1 MSHAQHPAA
10 ARPSGQTAVV
20 LVLGLA
26 AMVVSMMQTLVVP
39 ILGIIQND
47 LNATTAN
54 VSWVTTATLLSAAVF
69 TPLLG
74 RFGDMHGKKQTLVGV
89 LLVMIA
95 GSVLAATTTSLTWLI
110 VGRVMQGAATAIFP
124 LALSVLREEIR
135 PEKLH
140 GAMALVSGTLAF
152 GSGLALVG
160 AGLLTQGSDPDYHR
174 VFWLAVVLATVAL
187 AGVLF
192 VVPSS
197 RTKTGGRTDWLGALT
212 LALLLVLLLLP
223 ISQGHE
229 WGWTS
234 GRTLG
239 AFAGAVVMAVVW
251 VVTEQRVREPMVDM
265 KMFTHRPVL
274 FTNLAGLLLG
284 FAMFAQFIG
293 VSYLVQMPEDVAGYG
308 FGASVLGAS
317 VVYLL
322 PTTLVSLVGAQFG
335 GLLVRRIGARL
346 TLAAGAVFG
355 VVGFAW
361 LTGAHGTSASVIGA
375 GMVVGLAIS
384 FGYASMPALIVASV
398 PAHQTGIANGINS
411 ISRSVGSAVA
421 SAMITSLLAS
431 KTIELPAG
439 MPALPQESQFTLSFA
454 IAGAA
459 FALVVVVALVGL
471 KAAHAPVAP
480 RGTKVAESAED
491 AERGRGQDLGAR
503 RRLIRTA
510 AGTGVLTEAE
520 GAGFA
525 RPLAGPAPSAF
536 TARPI
541 EAEK

>member
-1 MSHAQHPAA
+1 MSHAQHTASTRA
-10 ARPSGQTAVV
+10 SGSTSVV

-39 ILGIIQND
+39 ILGIIQSELD
-47 LNATTAN
+47 ATTAN

-74 RFGDMHGKKQTLVGV
+74 RFGDQHGKKPTLVGV

-110 VGRVMQGAATAIFP
+110 VGRVLQGAATAIFP
-124 LALSVLREEIR
+124 LALSVLREEVR

-174 VFWLAVVLATVAL
+174 VFWLAVVLAVVAL
-187 AGVLF
+187 AGVLL
-192 VVPSS
+192 VVPAS

-239 AFAGAVVMAVVW
+239 SFAAAVVMAGVW
-251 VVTEQRVREPMVDM
+251 VLTERRVREPMVDM
-265 KMFTHRPVL
+265 EMFTHRPVL
-274 FTNLAGLLLG
+274 FTNVAGLLLG

-293 VSYLVQMPEDVAGYG
+293 VSYLVQMPEALAGYG
-308 FGASVLGAS
+308 FGASVLDAS

-322 PTTLVSLVGAQFG
+322 PTTLVSLVGAQCG
-335 GLLVRRIGARL
+335 GVLVRRIGARG
-346 TLAAGAVFG
+346 TLAAGACFG
-355 VVGFAW
+355 VLGFAW
-361 LTGAHGTSASVIGA
+361 LTLAHDTSASVIGA

-384 FGYASMPALIVASV
+384 FGYAAMPALIVAGV

-411 ISRSVGSAVA
+411 ISRSVGSAIA
-421 SAMITSLLAS
+421 SAVITSLLAS
-431 KTIELPAG
+431 KAIRLPAG
-439 MPALPQESQFTLSFA
+439 MPALPEESQFTLSFG

-459 FALVVVVALVGL
+459 FVLVAAVSLLGL
-471 KAAHAPVAP
+471 KAAHGPRTPVLK
-480 RGTKVAESAED
+480 KVAESETP
-491 AERGRGQDLGAR
+491 EH
-503 RRLIRTA
+503 
-510 AGTGVLTEAE
+510 AGV
-520 GAGFA
+520 
-525 RPLAGPAPSAF
+525 
-536 TARPI
+536 
-541 EAEK
+541 

>member
-1 MSHAQHPAA
+1 MSHEQHTA
-10 ARPSGQTAVV
+10 ARRHATDTAVV

-47 LNATTAN
+47 LGATTAN

-74 RFGDMHGKKQTLVGV
+74 RFGDQHGKKPTLVGV

-124 LALSVLREEIR
+124 LALSILREEIK

-160 AGLLTQGSDPDYHR
+160 AGLLTRGSDPDYHR
-174 VFWLAVVLATVAL
+174 VFWLAVVLAVVAL
-187 AGVLF
+187 AGVQF
-192 VVPSS
+192 AVPAS
-197 RTKTGGRTDWLGALT
+197 RSKTGGRTDWLGAIT
-212 LALLLVLLLLP
+212 LAALLVLLLLP
-223 ISQGHE
+223 ISQGHT

-239 AFAGAVVMAVVW
+239 CFAATVVMTGVW
-251 VVTEQRVREPMVDM
+251 VLTESRVKEPMVDM
-265 KMFTHRPVL
+265 KMFVHRPVL

-293 VSYLVQMPEDVAGYG
+293 VSYLVQVPERIAGYG
-308 FGASVLGAS
+308 FGASVLAAS

-322 PTTLVSLVGAQFG
+322 PTTLVSLLGSQFG
-335 GLLVRRIGARL
+335 GVLVRRVGARV
-346 TLAAGAVFG
+346 TLAAGACFG
-355 VVGFAW
+355 VVGFTW
-361 LTGAHGTSASVIGA
+361 LSVAHDTTASVIGA
-375 GMVVGLAIS
+375 GMVIGLAIS
-384 FGYASMPALIVASV
+384 FGYAAMPALIVASV
-398 PAHQTGIANGINS
+398 PPHQSGIANGINS

-421 SAMITSLLAS
+421 SAVITSLLAS
-431 KTIELPAG
+431 KTIPLPKG
-439 MPALPQESQFTLSFA
+439 MPALPEESQFTLSFE
-454 IAGAA
+454 IAGVA
-459 FALVVVVALVGL
+459 FGLVVLVALTGI
-471 KAAHAPVAP
+471 KAAHAPRTPVLRGSAAP
-480 RGTKVAESAED
+480 AEPAAAEPETRT
-491 AERGRGQDLGAR
+491 ER
-503 RRLIRTA
+503 
-510 AGTGVLTEAE
+510 V
-520 GAGFA
+520 
-525 RPLAGPAPSAF
+525 
-536 TARPI
+536 
-541 EAEK
+541 

>member
-1 MSHAQHPAA
+1 MFHAQHAA
-10 ARPSGQTAVV
+10 PPRPTGQTAVV

-39 ILGIIQND
+39 ILSIIQND
-47 LNATTAN
+47 LNATTAG

-74 RFGDMHGKKQTLVGV
+74 RFGDMHGKKPTLIGV

-95 GSVLAATTTSLTWLI
+95 GSVLAATTSSLTWLI
-110 VGRVMQGAATAIFP
+110 VGRIMQGAATAIFP

-135 PEKLH
+135 PAKLP

-160 AGLLTQGSDPDYHR
+160 AGLLTQGADPDYHR
-174 VFWLAVVLATVAL
+174 VFWLAVVLAVVAL
-187 AGVLF
+187 VGVVF
-192 VVPSS
+192 AVPAS
-197 RTKTGGRTDWLGALT
+197 RSKTGGRTDWLGAGT

-239 AFAGAVVMAVVW
+239 AFAGAVVMAAVW
-251 VVTEQRVREPMVDM
+251 VLTELKVKEPMVDM
-265 KMFTHRPVL
+265 KMFAHRPVL

-322 PTTLVSLVGAQFG
+322 PTTIVSLLGAQFG
-335 GLLVRRIGARL
+335 GILVRRIGARL
-346 TLAAGAVFG
+346 TLATGAAFG
-355 VVGFAW
+355 VIGFAW
-361 LTGAHGTSASVIGA
+361 LTLAHGTSASVIGA
-375 GMVVGLAIS
+375 GMVIGLAIS

-431 KTIELPAG
+431 KTIALPEG

-459 FALVVVVALVGL
+459 FVLVVAVSLAGL
-471 KAAHAPVAP
+471 TAQHAPRTP
-480 RGTKVAESAED
+480 PLRKLAESTPPTAP
-491 AERGRGQDLGAR
+491 AAAPER
-503 RRLIRTA
+503 
-510 AGTGVLTEAE
+510 AGV
-520 GAGFA
+520 
-525 RPLAGPAPSAF
+525 
-536 TARPI
+536 
-541 EAEK
+541 

>member
-1 MSHAQHPAA
+1 MSHAQQRTA
-10 ARPSGQTAVV
+10 PSGPSGRTTLV

-39 ILGIIQND
+39 ILGIIQSELD
-47 LNATTAN
+47 ATTAN

-74 RFGDMHGKKQTLVGV
+74 RFGDQHGKKPTLVGV

-174 VFWLAVVLATVAL
+174 VFWLAVVLAVVAL
-187 AGVLF
+187 LGVLY
-192 VVPSS
+192 VVPKS

-239 AFAGAVVMAVVW
+239 SFAGAVVMAGIW
-251 VVTEQRVREPMVDM
+251 VLTESRVREPMVDM
-265 KMFTHRPVL
+265 KMFAHRPVL

-293 VSYLVQMPEDVAGYG
+293 VSYLVQMPEGLAGYG
-308 FGASVLGAS
+308 FGASVLDAS

-322 PTTLVSLVGAQFG
+322 PATLVSLVGAPFG
-335 GLLVRRIGARL
+335 GVLVRRVGARG
-346 TLAAGAVFG
+346 TLAAGACFG
-355 VVGFAW
+355 VIGFAW
-361 LTGAHGTSASVIGA
+361 LTLAHDNTASVIGA
-375 GMVVGLAIS
+375 GMVIGLAIS

-398 PAHQTGIANGINS
+398 PPHQTGIANGINS

-439 MPALPQESQFTLSFA
+439 MPKLPQESQFTLSFT

-459 FALVVVVALVGL
+459 FLLVVAVALLGL
-471 KAAHAPVAP
+471 RRAQGPSAPTLRKP
-480 RGTKVAESAED
+480 AES
-491 AERGRGQDLGAR
+491 
-503 RRLIRTA
+503 
-510 AGTGVLTEAE
+510 EAPE
-520 GAGFA
+520 GAAADASVAA
-525 RPLAGPAPSAF
+525 R
-536 TARPI
+536 
-541 EAEK
+541 

>member
-1 MSHAQHPAA
+1 MSHSQQAA
-10 ARPSGQTAVV
+10 PSRPSGHIGII

-39 ILGIIQND
+39 ILGIIQSD
-47 LNATTAN
+47 LKATTAN

-74 RFGDMHGKKQTLVGV
+74 RFGDQHGKKPTLVGV
-89 LLVMIA
+89 LGVMIA

-174 VFWLAVVLATVAL
+174 VFWLAAVLAVVAL

-192 VVPSS
+192 VVPAS

-212 LALLLVLLLLP
+212 LGMLLVLVLLP
-223 ISQGHE
+223 LSQGHE

-239 AFAGAVVMAVVW
+239 AFAGAIVMTGIW
-251 VVTEQRVREPMVDM
+251 VLTESRVKEPMVDM
-265 KMFTHRPVL
+265 KMFVQRSVL

-284 FAMFAQFIG
+284 FAMFTQFIG
-293 VSYLVQMPEDVAGYG
+293 VSYLVQMPEDLVGYG
-308 FGASVLGAS
+308 FGASVLAAS

-322 PTTLVSLVGAQFG
+322 PTTLVSLVGAQVG
-335 GLLVRRIGARL
+335 GVLVGRLGARV
-346 TLAAGAVFG
+346 TLAAGAGFG
-355 VVGFAW
+355 VLGFAW
-361 LTGAHGTSASVIGA
+361 LTAAHDTSASVIGS
-375 GMVVGLAIS
+375 GMLIGLAIS
-384 FGYASMPALIVASV
+384 FGYAAMPALIVASV
-398 PAHQTGIANGINS
+398 PAGQTGIANGLNS

-421 SAMITSLLAS
+421 SAVITSLLAS

-439 MPALPQESQFTLSFA
+439 MPALPQESQFTTGFA

-459 FALVVVVALVGL
+459 FVLVAIVARFGL
-471 KAAHAPVAP
+471 RQA
-480 RGTKVAESAED
+480 
-491 AERGRGQDLGAR
+491 
-503 RRLIRTA
+503 
-510 AGTGVLTEAE
+510 
-520 GAGFA
+520 
-525 RPLAGPAPSAF
+525 PAPS
-536 TARPI
+536 TAGVRKAVPS
-541 EAEK
+541 ETAELAQAQSQAEPV

>member
-1 MSHAQHPAA
+1 MSHATHAA
-10 ARPSGQTAVV
+10 SPRPSGHTGIV

-39 ILGIIQND
+39 ILGIIQSD
-47 LNATTAN
+47 LKATTAN

-74 RFGDMHGKKQTLVGV
+74 RFGDQHGKKPTLVGV
-89 LLVMIA
+89 LIVMIA

-160 AGLLTQGSDPDYHR
+160 AGLLTRGSDPDYHR
-174 VFWLAVVLATVAL
+174 VFWLAAVLAVVAL
-187 AGVLF
+187 AGVLIT
-192 VVPSS
+192 VPAS
-197 RTKTGGRTDWLGALT
+197 RTKAGGRTDWLGALT
-212 LALLLVLLLLP
+212 LGMLLVLLLLP

-239 AFAGAVVMAVVW
+239 AFAGAVVMTGVW
-251 VVTEQRVREPMVDM
+251 VLTESRVKDPMVDM
-265 KMFTHRPVL
+265 KMFVHRPVL

-284 FAMFAQFIG
+284 FAMFTHFIG
-293 VSYLVQMPEDVAGYG
+293 VSYLVQMPEDLVGYG
-308 FGASVLGAS
+308 FGASVLAAS

-322 PTTLVSLVGAQFG
+322 PTTLVSLIGAQFG
-335 GLLVRRIGARL
+335 GVLVGRLGARF
-346 TLAAGAVFG
+346 TLAAGACFG
-355 VVGFAW
+355 VLGFTW
-361 LTGAHGTSASVIGA
+361 LTTAHDTTASVIGA
-375 GMVVGLAIS
+375 GMLIGLAIS
-384 FGYASMPALIVASV
+384 FGYASMPALIVAGV

-421 SAMITSLLAS
+421 SAVITSLLAS
-431 KTIELPAG
+431 KSVPLPAG

-454 IAGAA
+454 LAGAA
-459 FALVVVVALVGL
+459 FILVAAVALIGL
-471 KAAHAPVAP
+471 RAASTPRTPVSRKLA
-480 RGTKVAESAED
+480 TSETAE
-491 AERGRGQDLGAR
+491 
-503 RRLIRTA
+503 
-510 AGTGVLTEAE
+510 
-520 GAGFA
+520 
-525 RPLAGPAPSAF
+525 LAGAEPGAKSA
-536 TARPI
+536 
-541 EAEK
+541 

>member
-1 MSHAQHPAA
+1 MSQAHRAA
-10 ARPSGQTAVV
+10 PPRVPGQTL
-20 LVLGLA
+20 LVLALGAA

-39 ILGIIQND
+39 VLSIIQAD

-74 RFGDMHGKKQTLVGV
+74 RFGDQHGKKPTLVGV

-95 GSVLAATTTSLTWLI
+95 GSVLAATTSSLTWLI

-124 LALSVLREEIR
+124 LALSVLREEIK
-135 PEKLH
+135 PAKLH

-160 AGLLTQGSDPDYHR
+160 AGLLTQGSNPDYHR
-174 VFWLAVVLATVAL
+174 VFWLAVALAVMAL
-187 AGVLF
+187 AGVLLA
-192 VVPSS
+192 VPPS
-197 RTKTGGRTDWLGALT
+197 RAKTGGRTDWLGALA
-212 LALLLVLLLLP
+212 LAMLLVLLLLP

-239 AFAGAVVMAVVW
+239 AFVGAVVMAFVW
-251 VVTEQRVREPMVDM
+251 VAVERRVKEPMVDM
-265 KMFTHRPVL
+265 KMFVHRPVL

-293 VSYLVQMPEDVAGYG
+293 VSYLVQMPESLTGYG
-308 FGASVLGAS
+308 FGASVLDAA

-322 PTTLVSLVGAQFG
+322 PTTLVSLVGAQVG
-335 GLLVRRIGARL
+335 GLLVRRISARF
-346 TLAAGAVFG
+346 TLATGAAFG
-355 VVGFAW
+355 VLGFVW
-361 LTGAHGTSASVIGA
+361 LTAAHGTTASVIGA
-375 GMVVGLAIS
+375 GMVIGLAIS

-421 SAMITSLLAS
+421 SAVITSLLAS
-431 KTIELPAG
+431 KTIALPDG

-459 FALVVVVALVGL
+459 FALVVVVALTGL
-471 KAAHAPVAP
+471 RMARAP
-480 RGTKVAESAED
+480 RTAVARKAEASGAAEPAGSTHD
-491 AERGRGQDLGAR
+491 AEL
-503 RRLIRTA
+503 
-510 AGTGVLTEAE
+510 V
-520 GAGFA
+520 
-525 RPLAGPAPSAF
+525 
-536 TARPI
+536 
-541 EAEK
+541 

>member
-1 MSHAQHPAA
+1 MSHVQHAA
-10 ARPSGQTAVV
+10 PPKPTGQTALV

-39 ILGIIQND
+39 ILSIIQND
-47 LNATTAN
+47 LDATTSG

-74 RFGDMHGKKQTLVGV
+74 RFGDQHGKKPTLVGV

-95 GSVLAATTTSLTWLI
+95 GSVLAATTSSLTWLI
-110 VGRVMQGAATAIFP
+110 VGRIMQGAATAIFP

-135 PEKLH
+135 PAKLP

-174 VFWLAVVLATVAL
+174 VFWLAVVLAVVAL
-187 AGVLF
+187 VGVVS
-192 VVPSS
+192 VVPAS
-197 RTKTGGRTDWLGALT
+197 RSKTGGRTDWLGAGT

-239 AFAGAVVMAVVW
+239 AFAGAVVMAAVW
-251 VVTEQRVREPMVDM
+251 VLAELKVKEPMVDM
-265 KMFTHRPVL
+265 KMFAHRPVL

-293 VSYLVQMPEDVAGYG
+293 VSYLVQMPEELAGYG
-308 FGASVLGAS
+308 FGASVLDAS

-322 PTTLVSLVGAQFG
+322 PTTVVSLVAAQFG
-335 GLLVRRIGARL
+335 GILVRRIGARV
-346 TLAAGAVFG
+346 TLAVGATAGVA
-355 VVGFAW
+355 GFAW
-361 LTGAHGTSASVIGA
+361 LTLAHGTSASVIGA
-375 GMVVGLAIS
+375 GMVIGLAIS

-431 KTIELPAG
+431 KTIALPAG

-459 FALVVVVALVGL
+459 FVLVVAVALVGL
-471 KAAHAPVAP
+471 TPHHAPRAP
-480 RGTKVAESAED
+480 RLRKIAGSDPVAAP
-491 AERGRGQDLGAR
+491 ER
-503 RRLIRTA
+503 
-510 AGTGVLTEAE
+510 AGV
-520 GAGFA
+520 
-525 RPLAGPAPSAF
+525 
-536 TARPI
+536 
-541 EAEK
+541 

>member
-1 MSHAQHPAA
+1 MSHAHRAA
-10 ARPSGQTAVV
+10 PPRASGQTLLV
-20 LVLGLA
+20 LALGLA

-39 ILGIIQND
+39 VLSIIQAD

-74 RFGDMHGKKQTLVGV
+74 RFGDQHGKKPTLVGV

-95 GSVLAATTTSLTWLI
+95 GSVLAATTSSLTWLI
-110 VGRVMQGAATAIFP
+110 IGRVMQGAATAIFP
-124 LALSVLREEIR
+124 LALSVLREEIK
-135 PEKLH
+135 PAKLP

-174 VFWLAVVLATVAL
+174 VFWLAVVLAVVAL

-192 VVPSS
+192 VVPAS
-197 RTKTGGRTDWLGALT
+197 RAKTGGRTDWLGALT

-239 AFAGAVVMAVVW
+239 AFAGAIVMAGVW
-251 VVTEQRVREPMVDM
+251 VLTELRVKEPMVDM
-265 KMFTHRPVL
+265 KMFVHRPVL

-293 VSYLVQMPEDVAGYG
+293 VSYLVQMPEQLTGYG
-308 FGASVLGAS
+308 FGASVLDAA

-322 PTTLVSLVGAQFG
+322 PTTLVSLVGAQVG
-335 GLLVRRIGARL
+335 GLLVRQIGARF
-346 TLAAGAVFG
+346 TLAAGAAFG
-355 VVGFAW
+355 VAGFAW
-361 LTGAHGTSASVIGA
+361 LTAAHGTTASVIGA
-375 GMVVGLAIS
+375 GMVIGLAIS

-431 KTIELPAG
+431 KTIELPQG

-459 FALVVVVALVGL
+459 FALVVAVALVGL
-471 KAAHAPVAP
+471 RAAHAPRAVAVRTDRP
-480 RGTKVAESAED
+480 AAAEPAAE
-491 AERGRGQDLGAR
+491 L
-503 RRLIRTA
+503 
-510 AGTGVLTEAE
+510 V
-520 GAGFA
+520 
-525 RPLAGPAPSAF
+525 
-536 TARPI
+536 
-541 EAEK
+541 

>member
-1 MSHAQHPAA
+1 MSHAQQAVP
-10 ARPSGQTAVV
+10 RRRSGDTAVV
-20 LVLGLA
+20 LALGLA

-39 ILGIIQND
+39 VLGIIQSD
-47 LNATTAN
+47 LKVTTAN

-74 RFGDMHGKKQTLVGV
+74 RFGDQHGKKPTLVGV

-95 GSVLAATTTSLTWLI
+95 GSVLAGTTTSLTWLI

-124 LALSVLREEIR
+124 LALSVLREEIK

-140 GAMALVSGTLAF
+140 AAMALVSGTLAF

-174 VFWLAVVLATVAL
+174 VFWLAVVLAVMAL

-192 VVPSS
+192 AVPAS
-197 RTKTGGRTDWLGALT
+197 RTKTGGRTDWLGAGT
-212 LALLLVLLLLP
+212 LAMLLVLLLLP

-239 AFAGAVVMAVVW
+239 AFVGAIVMAVVW
-251 VVTEQRVREPMVDM
+251 VITENRVKEPMVDM
-265 KMFTHRPVL
+265 KMFAHRPVL

-284 FAMFAQFIG
+284 FAMFTQFIG

-308 FGASVLGAS
+308 FGASVLAAS

-335 GLLVRRIGARL
+335 GVLVRRLGARV
-346 TLAAGAVFG
+346 TLAAGACFG
-355 VVGFAW
+355 VLGFTW
-361 LTGAHGTSASVIGA
+361 LSAAHDATASVIGA
-375 GMVVGLAIS
+375 GMVIGLAIS

-421 SAMITSLLAS
+421 SAVITSLLAS
-431 KTIELPAG
+431 KTIPLPDG

-459 FALVVVVALVGL
+459 FVLVVAVALGGL
-471 KAAHAPVAP
+471 KSAHAPRTPVL
-480 RGTKVAESAED
+480 TKVTQS
-491 AERGRGQDLGAR
+491 
-503 RRLIRTA
+503 
-510 AGTGVLTEAE
+510 GTPQPVEAE
-520 GAGFA
+520 VGAE
-525 RPLAGPAPSAF
+525 LV
-536 TARPI
+536 
-541 EAEK
+541 

>member
-1 MSHAQHPAA
+1 MSHAQHTAHP
-10 ARPSGQTAVV
+10 RRSGQTAVV

-39 ILGIIQND
+39 ILSIIQSD
-47 LNATTAN
+47 LDATTAA

-74 RFGDMHGKKQTLVGV
+74 RFGDQHGKKPTLVGV

-95 GSVLAATTTSLTWLI
+95 GSVLAATTTSLTWLV
-110 VGRVMQGAATAIFP
+110 VGRVLQGAATAIFP
-124 LALSVLREEIR
+124 LALSVLREEVR
-135 PEKLH
+135 PERLH

-160 AGLLTQGSDPDYHR
+160 AGLLTQGDDPDYHR
-174 VFWLAVVLATVAL
+174 VFWLAVVLAVVAL
-187 AGVLF
+187 IGVLL
-192 VVPSS
+192 VVPAS
-197 RTKTGGRTDWLGALT
+197 RSKTGGRTDWLGALT

-239 AFAGAVVMAVVW
+239 SFAAAVVMAGVW
-251 VVTEQRVREPMVDM
+251 AFTESRVKEPMVDM

-293 VSYLVQMPEDVAGYG
+293 VSYLVQMPESVAGYG

-322 PTTLVSLVGAQFG
+322 PTTLVSLVAAQFG
-335 GLLVRRIGARL
+335 GVLVRRIGARL
-346 TLAAGAVFG
+346 TLALGAAFG
-355 VVGFAW
+355 VLGFAG
-361 LTGAHGTSASVIGA
+361 LTLAHGSSASVIGA

-439 MPALPQESQFTLSFA
+439 LPALPAESQFTLSFA

-459 FALVVVVALVGL
+459 FVLVVAVALLGL
-471 KAAHAPVAP
+471 KAAHGPRTTAPAKAP
-480 RGTKVAESAED
+480 AAAAREP
-491 AERGRGQDLGAR
+491 ER
-503 RRLIRTA
+503 
-510 AGTGVLTEAE
+510 AGV
-520 GAGFA
+520 
-525 RPLAGPAPSAF
+525 
-536 TARPI
+536 
-541 EAEK
+541 

>member
-1 MSHAQHPAA
+1 MSHAQHAAPARA
-10 ARPSGQTAVV
+10 SGQTAVV

-39 ILGIIQND
+39 ILGIIQSELD
-47 LNATTAN
+47 ATTAN

-74 RFGDMHGKKQTLVGV
+74 RFGDMHGKKPTLVGV

-124 LALSVLREEIR
+124 LALSVLREEIK

-174 VFWLAVVLATVAL
+174 VFWLAVVLAVVAL
-187 AGVLF
+187 VGVLF
-192 VVPSS
+192 VVPAS
-197 RTKTGGRTDWLGALT
+197 RSKTGGRTDWLGALT
-212 LALLLVLLLLP
+212 LAALLVLLLLP

-234 GRTLG
+234 GRVLG
-239 AFAGAVVMAVVW
+239 SFAAAVVMAGVW
-251 VVTEQRVREPMVDM
+251 VFTEKKVKEPMVDM
-265 KMFTHRPVL
+265 EMFTHRPVL

-293 VSYLVQMPEDVAGYG
+293 VSYLVQMPEQLAGYG
-308 FGASVLGAS
+308 FGASVLDAS

-335 GLLVRRIGARL
+335 GVLVRRIGARV
-346 TLAAGAVFG
+346 TLALGAAFG
-355 VVGFAW
+355 VTGFAW
-361 LTGAHGTSASVIGA
+361 LTLAHGTTASVIGA

-384 FGYASMPALIVASV
+384 FGYAAMPALIVASV

-411 ISRSVGSAVA
+411 ISRSVGSAIA
-421 SAMITSLLAS
+421 SATITSLLAS

-439 MPALPQESQFTLSFA
+439 MPALPEESQFTLSFA

-459 FALVVVVALVGL
+459 FVLVAAVSLLGL
-471 KAAHAPVAP
+471 KAAHAPRTPVLRKRAESS
-480 RGTKVAESAED
+480 ESAETP
-491 AERGRGQDLGAR
+491 ER
-503 RRLIRTA
+503 
-510 AGTGVLTEAE
+510 AGV
-520 GAGFA
+520 
-525 RPLAGPAPSAF
+525 
-536 TARPI
+536 
-541 EAEK
+541 

>member
-1 MSHAQHPAA
+1 
-10 ARPSGQTAVV
+10 V
-20 LVLGLA
+20 LVLTLGLA

-47 LNATTAN
+47 LRATTAN

-74 RFGDMHGKKQTLVGV
+74 RFGDQHGKKATLVGV
-89 LLVMIA
+89 LLVMVA

-124 LALSVLREEIR
+124 LALSVLREEIEPAR
-135 PEKLH
+135 LP

-160 AGLLTQGSDPDYHR
+160 AGLLTRGADPDYHR
-174 VFWLAVVLATVAL
+174 VFWLAVALAVVAL
-187 AGVLF
+187 AGVWF
-192 VVPSS
+192 AVPASG
-197 RTKTGGRTDWLGALT
+197 TATGGRTDWLGAAT
-212 LALLLVLLLLP
+212 LGALLVLLLLP
-223 ISQGHE
+223 VSQGHE

-239 AFAGAVVMAVVW
+239 SFAGAVVMAAVW
-251 VVTEQRVREPMVDM
+251 VVTESRVKEPMVDM

-293 VSYLVQMPEDVAGYG
+293 VSYLVQVPEDIAGYG

-322 PTTLVSLVGAQFG
+322 PTTLVSLVGSQFG
-335 GLLVRRIGARL
+335 GVLVRRLGARV
-346 TLAAGAVFG
+346 TLAAGACFG
-355 VVGFAW
+355 VVGFTW
-361 LTGAHGTSASVIGA
+361 LTVAHETSASVIGA
-375 GMVVGLAIS
+375 GMVIGLAIS
-384 FGYASMPALIVASV
+384 FGYAAMPALIVASV
-398 PAHQTGIANGINS
+398 PAHQSGIANGINS

-421 SAMITSLLAS
+421 SAVITTLLAS
-431 KTIELPAG
+431 KTIRLPHG
-439 MPALPQESQFTLSFA
+439 MPALPQESQFTLGFA

-459 FALVVVVALVGL
+459 FALVVAVSLVGI
-471 KAAHAPVAP
+471 KSAHAPRTPVLRKA
-480 RGTKVAESAED
+480 AES
-491 AERGRGQDLGAR
+491 
-503 RRLIRTA
+503 RTPSPA
-510 AGTGVLTEAE
+510 VLDQ
-520 GAGFA
+520 
-525 RPLAGPAPSAF
+525 PS
-536 TARPI
+536 R
-541 EAEK
+541 

>member
-1 MSHAQHPAA
+1 MSHAHRTGTS
-10 ARPSGQTAVV
+10 RPSGQTSIV

-39 ILGIIQND
+39 ILSIIQND
-47 LNATTAN
+47 LGATTAN

-74 RFGDMHGKKQTLVGV
+74 RFGDQHGKKPTLVGV

-110 VGRVMQGAATAIFP
+110 VGRVLQGAATAIFP

-160 AGLLTQGSDPDYHR
+160 AGLLTQGDDPDYHR
-174 VFWLAVVLATVAL
+174 VFWLAVVLAVVAL
-187 AGVLF
+187 VGVIF
-192 VVPSS
+192 VVPAS
-197 RTKTGGRTDWLGALT
+197 RATTGGRTDWLGALT

-223 ISQGHE
+223 VSQGHE

-239 AFAGAVVMAVVW
+239 SFAGAVVMAVVW
-251 VVTEQRVREPMVDM
+251 VLTENRVKEPMVDM

-335 GLLVRRIGARL
+335 GVLVRRIGARV
-346 TLAAGAVFG
+346 TLAVGAAFG
-355 VVGFAW
+355 VLGFAW
-361 LTGAHGTSASVIGA
+361 LTLAHDTSASVIGA

-411 ISRSVGSAVA
+411 ISRSVGSAIA
-421 SAMITSLLAS
+421 SAMITTLLAS

-439 MPALPQESQFTLSFA
+439 MPALPEESQFTLSFA
-454 IAGAA
+454 IAGGA
-459 FALVVVVALVGL
+459 FLLVVAVALIGL
-471 KAAHAPVAP
+471 RGAHAPRAEAL
-480 RGTKVAESAED
+480 TKVAEPEP
-491 AERGRGQDLGAR
+491 ERA
-503 RRLIRTA
+503 T
-510 AGTGVLTEAE
+510 V
-520 GAGFA
+520 
-525 RPLAGPAPSAF
+525 
-536 TARPI
+536 
-541 EAEK
+541 

>member
-1 MSHAQHPAA
+1 
-10 ARPSGQTAVV
+10 
-20 LVLGLA
+20 
-26 AMVVSMMQTLVVP
+26 MVVSMMQTLVVP
-39 ILGIIQND
+39 VLGIIQSD
-47 LNATTAN
+47 LKVTTAN

-74 RFGDMHGKKQTLVGV
+74 RFGDQHGKKPTLVGV

-95 GSVLAATTTSLTWLI
+95 GSVLAGTTTSLTWLI

-124 LALSVLREEIR
+124 LALSVLREEIK

-174 VFWLAVVLATVAL
+174 VFWLAVVLAVMAL

-192 VVPSS
+192 AVPAS
-197 RTKTGGRTDWLGALT
+197 RTKTGGRTDWLGAGT
-212 LALLLVLLLLP
+212 LAMLLVLLLLP

-239 AFAGAVVMAVVW
+239 AFVGAIVMAVVW
-251 VVTEQRVREPMVDM
+251 VITENRVKEPMVDM
-265 KMFTHRPVL
+265 KMFAHRPVL

-284 FAMFAQFIG
+284 FAMFTQFIG

-308 FGASVLGAS
+308 FGASVLAAS

-335 GLLVRRIGARL
+335 GVLVRRLGARV
-346 TLAAGAVFG
+346 TLAAGACFG
-355 VVGFAW
+355 VLGFTW
-361 LTGAHGTSASVIGA
+361 LSAAHDATASVIGA
-375 GMVVGLAIS
+375 GMVIGLAIS

-421 SAMITSLLAS
+421 SAVITSLLAS
-431 KTIELPAG
+431 KTIPLPDG

-459 FALVVVVALVGL
+459 FALVVAVALVGL
-471 KAAHAPVAP
+471 KSAHAPRTPVL
-480 RGTKVAESAED
+480 TKVT
-491 AERGRGQDLGAR
+491 Q
-503 RRLIRTA
+503 
-510 AGTGVLTEAE
+510 AGTPQPVEAE
-520 GAGFA
+520 VGAE
-525 RPLAGPAPSAF
+525 LV
-536 TARPI
+536 
-541 EAEK
+541 